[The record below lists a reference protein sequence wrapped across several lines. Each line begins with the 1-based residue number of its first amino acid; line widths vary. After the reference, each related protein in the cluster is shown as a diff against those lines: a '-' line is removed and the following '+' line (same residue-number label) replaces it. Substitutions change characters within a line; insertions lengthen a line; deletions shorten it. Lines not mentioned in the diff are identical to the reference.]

1 MGSKRIGLARME
13 ALIENLKRELSLGA
27 SASLKLGAS
36 GYFVP
41 VYPDAAS
48 ESNTGAHA
56 VSVAC
61 YHSRVTTGAS
71 GAALTLAAGTVAG
84 QMKKIEM
91 IADGGGDATLTIADP
106 VDSSNNTIAFEH
118 VGDQVELMWNGS
130 AWRIIAMRGSTA
142 TANGP
147 TIS

>member
-36 GYFVP
+36 GYLVP

-48 ESNTGAHA
+48 ESNSGSHA
-56 VSVAC
+56 VSVTC
-61 YHSRVTTGAS
+61 YHSRVTTGA
-71 GAALTLAAGTVAG
+71 GAATLTLAAGTVAG
-84 QMKKIEM
+84 QMKKIEL
-91 IADGGGDATLTIADP
+91 IQDGGGNAQLTISDP
-106 VDSSNNTIAFEH
+106 VDTDNDIILFEH

-130 AWRIIAMRGSTA
+130 AWRIIAMRGSSA

-147 TIS
+147 GIS